1 MTEKRLG
8 SEEVVACGR
17 CLDEKMGIYKK
28 VVPISV
34 DVKVAREDVI
44 RWSGVHACVRDC
56 AHSCV

>member
-44 RWSGVHACVRDC
+44 R
-56 AHSCV
+56 